1 MNERPVDVCGV
12 TLKRRRFV
20 KAGGALLVH
29 AQSAPYGGSPELR
42 RNRSL
47 SELFIPIRD
56 CLEELI
62 PIGASVFQDSRS
74 AISKPRRRFLAHAP
88 TREGVSVRT

>member
-42 RNRSL
+42 RNRFVSNF
-47 SELFIPIRD
+47 LFQFATV
-56 CLEELI
+56 LK
-62 PIGASVFQDSRS
+62 S
-74 AISKPRRRFLAHAP
+74 
-88 TREGVSVRT
+88 